1 MPIHHADI
9 GGLNK
14 QMDGNHDL
22 ALVLRSRTPI
32 LVIESQD
39 EARVLEMLQSIT
51 MQRASTNYL
60 PLFRWT
66 ITDGLQRLDI
76 SLEPQAINSE
86 PTDVLK
92 HIRAVSKP
100 GLYVL
105 LDFHPFLEDPV
116 NVRLIKDICIKF
128 RDVERQL
135 ILISH
140 KVKVPVE
147 LEGFCARFEMALPT
161 DHDRARIVQKAVD
174 EYSQENPGST
184 VQIDPKAHQLL
195 IKNLAGLTA
204 ADTGRLAR
212 NAIYLDGAITK
223 SDLPQVMQAKYELL
237 NRGGALQFEYDT
249 ATFGEVG
256 GLARLKDWLS
266 QRRPAF
272 RGDASAAHL
281 DAPKGV
287 LLLGIQGCGKSLAAK
302 ATAGIFGVPLLRLD
316 FGAIYDKY
324 HGETERKLRESL
336 NTADVMSPCV
346 LWIDEIEKGI
356 AGRGGE
362 TGTTQRVLGTF
373 LTWMA
378 EKKSPVFVV
387 ATANDIS
394 AMPPELV
401 RKGRFDEIFFVDL
414 PSSDIRA
421 SILAIHLSRRDQAL
435 GNFDIKGLAAEMDGF
450 SGAEIEQAVVAALYS
465 AHAKKQTL
473 ASEHIR
479 AEVALT
485 RPLSIVLKEQISH
498 MRAWAKGRTVSCD

>member
-1 MPIHHADI
+1 M
-9 GGLNK
+9 N
-14 QMDGNHDL
+14 GNHDL
-22 ALVLRSRTPI
+22 ELILGSRTPI
-32 LVIESQD
+32 VIIESQD
-39 EARVLEMLQSIT
+39 EARILELLQSIT
-51 MQRASTNYL
+51 LRRASTKYL

-116 NVRLIKDICIKF
+116 HVRLIKDICIQF
-128 RDVERQL
+128 RRVERQ
-135 ILISH
+135 IVLISH
-140 KVKVPVE
+140 KVTIPDE
-147 LEGFCARFEMALPT
+147 LEVFCARFNMALPNEQERT
-161 DHDRARIVQKAVD
+161 HIVKKTID
-174 EYSQENPGST
+174 EYGADNPGSP
-184 VQIDPKAHQLL
+184 VQVDPKAHNLL
-195 IKNLAGLTA
+195 IQNLAGLSYS
-204 ADTGRLAR
+204 DTRRLAR
-212 NAIYLDGAITK
+212 NAIYFDGAISK

-249 ATFGEVG
+249 ATFGDVG
-256 GLARLKDWLS
+256 GLSRLKEWLS
-266 QRRPAF
+266 QRRPA
-272 RGDASAAHL
+272 
-281 DAPKGV
+281 PKGI

-302 ATAGIFGVPLLRLD
+302 ATAAIFGVPLLRLD

-336 NTADVMSPCV
+336 KTADIMSPCV

-362 TGTTQRVLGTF
+362 TGTSQRVLGTF

-378 EKKSPVFVV
+378 EKKTHVFIV

-394 AMPPELV
+394 TLPPELV

-414 PSSDIRA
+414 PTPKIRA
-421 SILAIHLSRRDQAL
+421 SILAIHLSNRDQAL
-435 GNFDIKGLAAEMDGF
+435 GRFDIDSLANAMEGF
-450 SGAEIEQAVVAALYS
+450 SGAEIEQAVVAALYA
-465 AHAKKQTL
+465 AHAQKQQLET
-473 ASEHIR
+473 AHIR
-479 AEVALT
+479 SEIEMT
-485 RPLSIVLKEQISH
+485 KPLSVVLSERISVL
-498 MRAWAKGRTVSCD
+498 RQWAAGRTVSCD